1 MLKLIQDTREQT
13 PWTFDDHPVEIIIEK
28 LDTGDYSLPG
38 LTDKVAIERKSMSD
52 LLGSITQGRK
62 RFERELARSMPLESF
77 CIVCE
82 GSYEDFAAER
92 YRSRMPAK
100 SAIAT
105 LNTYFIRYGVPT
117 YFAGSKAGA
126 EYLTYDIL
134 RLYLA
139 EFEKRHKAA
148 MKGQK

>member
-1 MLKLIQDTREQT
+1 MKILSDSREQT
-13 PWTFDDHPVEIIIEK
+13 PFLFEGYPVEVITEK

-38 LTDKVAIERKSMSD
+38 LTDKVGIERKSMSD
-52 LLGSITQGRK
+52 LLSTITSGRK
-62 RFERELARSMPLESF
+62 RFERELARSMALESF

-92 YRSRMPAK
+92 YRSRMSAK

-105 LNTYFIRYGVPT
+105 LHAYFIRYGVPT
-117 YFAGSKAGA
+117 YFAGSRAGA
-126 EYLTYDIL
+126 EYMTYDIL

-139 EFEKRHKAA
+139 EFEKRHKKA